1 LLLQIAMKLIVRK
14 NLAGMDFIPNLDVH
28 RKPLIRPSSKKIID
42 MIRNYSVVTS
52 GDKREIV
59 IKNSL
64 FADGLAT
71 WVYLLGLGGE
81 QLSSQNQAGSGS
93 MGA

>member
-1 LLLQIAMKLIVRK
+1 
-14 NLAGMDFIPNLDVH
+14 
-28 RKPLIRPSSKKIID
+28 
-42 MIRNYSVVTS
+42 VVTS

-71 WVYLLGLGGE
+71 WVHLLGLGGE